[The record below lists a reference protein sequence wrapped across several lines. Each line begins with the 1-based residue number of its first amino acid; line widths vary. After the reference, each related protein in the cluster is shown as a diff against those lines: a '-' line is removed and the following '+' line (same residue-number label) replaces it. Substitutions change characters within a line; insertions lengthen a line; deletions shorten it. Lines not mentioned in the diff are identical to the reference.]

1 VGTFLFSPIFLHLIE
16 QYGWRGSLLINSGVV
31 LHICLLATLLI
42 SRSPPAPLQ
51 LPCSNDGQL
60 RELVANWKFWV
71 LAVDNFIY
79 GGGVYMVFV
88 MINSYVMSRGISQA
102 DSAILVSTIGL
113 ANVIGRFSSSLI
125 AHCSCT
131 SRICFFVAVTY
142 LLGAAM
148 VGLTKLSPN
157 LNQN

>member
-1 VGTFLFSPIFLHLIE
+1 M
-16 QYGWRGSLLINSGVV
+16 
-31 LHICLLATLLI
+31 
-42 SRSPPAPLQ
+42 
-51 LPCSNDGQL
+51 
-60 RELVANWKFWV
+60 ANWKFWV

-102 DSAILVSTIGL
+102 DSAILFSTIGL

-148 VGLTKLSPN
+148 VGLTLCEDLWSFAACAGLFGLTFGSRISQLAGVLIDTFGLAHMLSSFGFMMFAIGLGGISFPSFAGTPIIVN
-157 LNQN
+157 